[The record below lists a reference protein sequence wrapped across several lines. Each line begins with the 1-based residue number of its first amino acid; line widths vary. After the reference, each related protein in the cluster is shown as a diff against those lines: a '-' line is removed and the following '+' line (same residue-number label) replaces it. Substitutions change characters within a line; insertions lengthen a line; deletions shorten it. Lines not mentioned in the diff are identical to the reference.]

1 VRCPLE
7 LARHQPQPGAE
18 LAAVGKLP
26 RITDRRDHSRR
37 HQRTDAFDFNQPLAA
52 IVTNGQVCLRL
63 LPLETPRPDETRVR
77 VELIVVDARYAGGV
91 AAPAPPGLRMRF
103 AAGPGRTRIIAIMPP
118 SSCARMWQW

>member
-1 VRCPLE
+1 MPSNIVRWPLE

-18 LAAVGKLP
+18 LTAVGKLP

-52 IVTNGQVCLRL
+52 IVTNGQVSLRL
-63 LPLETPRPDETRVR
+63 LPLETPRR

-103 AAGPGRTRIIAIMPP
+103 AAGPGRIRIIAIMPP
-118 SSCARMWQW
+118 SSCSRMWQW